1 MHLKCC
7 TTLRNIN
14 FWLSICKID
23 VYWFICHFL
32 TISCWIENV
41 TNSCTISKWCIWNSN
56 LDNVIWIS
64 YCNEEFST
72 WEGVKVIQNILFLH
86 RMVPNLV
93 NLSSIVNCCGKLVNI
108 WLSIHILPER
118 FSVLRIISTAISL
131 LTSIII
137 EWDTSGSLS
146 E

>member
-1 MHLKCC
+1 
-7 TTLRNIN
+7 
-14 FWLSICKID
+14 
-23 VYWFICHFL
+23 
-32 TISCWIENV
+32 
-41 TNSCTISKWCIWNSN
+41 